1 MSLRFIAAVVLFA
14 SASSACPSKITP
26 VEIPQ
31 EDRLKTRQLMLEGDV
46 LLQDGKDHL
55 ALLKYLESSTLY
67 PYSQHCFNKLAVAY
81 ARILMFSQAKRA
93 VDRAI
98 RLDGEYPHGYNTRG
112 IIRMALGNPG
122 AAVSSFEK
130 ALHYSP
136 QNSVFYL
143 NLGRAHME
151 AGNFKKSRSALKRAL
166 QLNPNVLNLE
176 DTLEVSASNK
186 RDDTES
192 FYRMAQLFAEVGDV
206 DACLYY
212 LGKTLQSGFRD
223 GDRLHKDKAFEAL
236 RHTRAFIELVSSYGL
251 QERTT

>member
-1 MSLRFIAAVVLFA
+1 MVLFA

-31 EDRLKTRQLMLEGDV
+31 EDRLKARQLM
-46 LLQDGKDHL
+46 
-55 ALLKYLESSTLY
+55 
-67 PYSQHCFNKLAVAY
+67 
-81 ARILMFSQAKRA
+81 
-93 VDRAI
+93 
-98 RLDGEYPHGYNTRG
+98 
-112 IIRMALGNPG
+112 
-122 AAVSSFEK
+122 
-130 ALHYSP
+130 
-136 QNSVFYL
+136 
-143 NLGRAHME
+143 
-151 AGNFKKSRSALKRAL
+151 
-166 QLNPNVLNLE
+166 
-176 DTLEVSASNK
+176 LEVSASNT

-223 GDRLHKDKAFEAL
+223 RDRLHKDKAFEAL